1 MFKITVI
8 ALGSKMPAWVNE
20 AVSEFSKRLKEF
32 AQVTFIEIPLI
43 KRGKSNTLARIMEKE
58 EILVNAAIP
67 PSAHLIALA
76 IDGKSFGSE
85 TLAKKMLDLQQ
96 KKSHIAL
103 LIGGP
108 EGISNNILQQC
119 QEKWSLSQ
127 LTLPH
132 PLARIVLLEALYR
145 AFTINANHPYHR
157 GSGNE

>member
-96 KKSHIAL
+96 KKRFCLYCSSELRNGAN
-103 LIGGP
+103 
-108 EGISNNILQQC
+108 GIIKLNNCSNYSDRMARRSKT
-119 QEKWSLSQ
+119 EK
-127 LTLPH
+127 
-132 PLARIVLLEALYR
+132 
-145 AFTINANHPYHR
+145 
-157 GSGNE
+157 

>member
-1 MFKITVI
+1 
-8 ALGSKMPAWVNE
+8 MPAWVNE

-96 KKSHIAL
+96 KKVTL
-103 LIGGP
+103 L
-108 EGISNNILQQC
+108 
-119 QEKWSLSQ
+119 
-127 LTLPH
+127 
-132 PLARIVLLEALYR
+132 Y
-145 AFTINANHPYHR
+145 
-157 GSGNE
+157 